1 MSRCQSVHCRTFDA
15 LIFRPLDGAAVLDNI
30 PKNISLSVLFFFSF
44 SPLSF
49 LSVIINNSSLFLDA
63 KTTTNR
69 TTAQIMYS
77 VKSSLSGGGGEGTAK
92 MCTGVRQESTP
103 TGRGSMS
110 LGSVAGRKENKR
122 QRERI
127 KKKGGRYSL

>member
-1 MSRCQSVHCRTFDA
+1 MEPQHSATILKIIDF
-15 LIFRPLDGAAVLDNI
+15 F
-30 PKNISLSVLFFFSF
+30 LFFFF
-44 SPLSF
+44 SF

-69 TTAQIMYS
+69 TTARIMYS

-110 LGSVAGRKENKR
+110 LCSKAGRKKNKR
-122 QRERI
+122 QKGE
-127 KKKGGRYSL
+127 KNVKKGAEDRVCKS

>member
-1 MSRCQSVHCRTFDA
+1 MPGTIR
-15 LIFRPLDGAAVLDNI
+15 
-30 PKNISLSVLFFFSF
+30 KNKKKMY

-110 LGSVAGRKENKR
+110 LRSMAGRKKNKC
-122 QRERI
+122 QRG
-127 KKKGGRYSL
+127 KKKERKIQFVSHKSPIRGIRDPQMEDYNE

>member
-1 MSRCQSVHCRTFDA
+1 MSCVPKCTFYS
-15 LIFRPLDGAAVLDNI
+15 LICRPLDGAAVLGSI
-30 PKNISLSVLFFFSF
+30 PKNIRLFFFLYYF
-44 SPLSF
+44 ALSF

-110 LGSVAGRKENKR
+110 LRSMAGRKKNKR
-122 QRERI
+122 QRGKN
-127 KKKGGRYSL
+127 KK

>member
-1 MSRCQSVHCRTFDA
+1 MSFIIKCF
-15 LIFRPLDGAAVLDNI
+15 LICRPLDGAAALGSN
-30 PKNISLSVLFFFSF
+30 PKNTGVFSY

-77 VKSSLSGGGGEGTAK
+77 VESSLSGGGREGTAK

-110 LGSVAGRKENKR
+110 LRSMAGRKKNKR
-122 QRERI
+122 QRGKKG
-127 KKKGGRYSL
+127 KKKRGRYSL

>member
-1 MSRCQSVHCRTFDA
+1 M
-15 LIFRPLDGAAVLDNI
+15 
-30 PKNISLSVLFFFSF
+30 
-44 SPLSF
+44 
-49 LSVIINNSSLFLDA
+49 DA

-69 TTAQIMYS
+69 TTARIMYS

-110 LGSVAGRKENKR
+110 LCSKAGRKKNKR
-122 QRERI
+122 QKGE
-127 KKKGGRYSL
+127 KNVKKGAEDRVCKS

>member
-1 MSRCQSVHCRTFDA
+1 MAVLYTSRS
-15 LIFRPLDGAAVLDNI
+15 LICRPLDGAAVPGTI
-30 PKNISLSVLFFFSF
+30 RKNTIFFY

-110 LGSVAGRKENKR
+110 LRSMAGRKKNKC
-122 QRERI
+122 QRGE
-127 KKKGGRYSL
+127 KKREEDTVCKS